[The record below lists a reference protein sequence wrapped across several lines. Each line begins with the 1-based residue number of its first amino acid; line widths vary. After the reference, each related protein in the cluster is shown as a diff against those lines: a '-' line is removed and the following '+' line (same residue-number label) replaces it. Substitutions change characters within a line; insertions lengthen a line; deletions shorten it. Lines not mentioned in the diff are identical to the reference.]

1 MPELVV
7 SNRRP
12 EHEPIKVGEI
22 LVPNLFHPI
31 RHRLFPKIEETLT
44 WSLAQDLG
52 VSRVQSL
59 QSRCGKQSAFMI
71 GRGRHSTV
79 LCSDPGRCFSGD
91 GASYS
96 MS

>member
-12 EHEPIKVGEI
+12 EYEPIRVGEI
-22 LVPNLFHPI
+22 LVPSLFDPI
-31 RHRLFPKIEETLT
+31 RRGLCSKIEGTLA
-44 WSLAQDLG
+44 WSLAKDPG

-71 GRGRHSTV
+71 GCDRHSIV
-79 LCSDPGRCFSGD
+79 LCSDPGRCFSGG

-96 MS
+96 ML